1 MSGYTAL
8 YDACVL
14 YPAPLRDLLLQ
25 LALTGLFRARW
36 SATIHDEWKRNV
48 LLDRPD
54 LTAAQLQ
61 HTRALMDAAVP
72 DALVVGYEKLIPSL
86 TLPDPDDRH
95 VLAAAL
101 RGRCDVIVTYNLK
114 DFPAEILSAD
124 DIEAQHPDEFI
135 GHQINLRPEAVCWAA
150 KSCRHRLKN
159 PPVLAED
166 YILTLAAQRLPEIA
180 RFLHAHRAL
189 I

>member
-25 LALTGLFRARW
+25 LALTDLFRARW
-36 SATIHDEWKRNV
+36 SATIHDEWMRNV

-54 LTAAQLQ
+54 LTSAQLAR
-61 HTRALMDAAVP
+61 TRALMDAAVP
-72 DALVVGYEKLIPSL
+72 DALVVGYEKLIPALS
-86 TLPDPDDRH
+86 LPDPDDRH

-101 RGRCDVIVTYNLK
+101 RGRCDVIVTYNLR
-114 DFPAEILSAD
+114 DFPAETLGEN

-135 GHQINLRPEAVCWAA
+135 GHLINLRPEAVCWAA
-150 KSCRHRLKN
+150 KSCRQRLKN
-159 PPVLAED
+159 PPVSVED
-166 YILTLAAQRLPEIA
+166 YVLTLAAQKLPDTA

>member
-36 SATIHDEWKRNV
+36 SATIHDEWTRNV

-72 DALVVGYEKLIPSL
+72 DALGAGYEKLIPSL

-135 GHQINLRPEAVCWAA
+135 GHLLTFALRPFAGQ
-150 KSCRHRLKN
+150 RN
-159 PPVLAED
+159 PAGTASK
-166 YILTLAAQRLPEIA
+166 ILP
-180 RFLHAHRAL
+180 F
-189 I
+189 

>member
-25 LALTGLFRARW
+25 LAGTGLFRARRS
-36 SATIHDEWKRNV
+36 SAIHEEWMRNV
-48 LLDRPD
+48 LADRPD

-61 HTRALMDAAVP
+61 RTRALMDAAVP
-72 DALVVGYEKLIPSL
+72 DALIVGHEKLIPSL

-114 DFPAEILSAD
+114 DFPAEILAED

-135 GHQINLRPEAVCWAA
+135 GHLINLRPEAVCQAA
-150 KSCRHRLKN
+150 KSCRQRLKN
-159 PPVLAED
+159 PPVSADD
-166 YILTLAAQRLPEIA
+166 YVLTLAAQKLPDTA
-180 RFLHAHRAL
+180 RFLYAHRAL